1 MTAKFSEDGFDQVF
15 GFWARDEDGW
25 CDVEREAVELLLAS
39 DVLDGL
45 VREAAENEA
54 VVAGLLMGSERAVA
68 VGVQRGARD
77 SERVEKQKERVAVGI
92 GAKIWRRVK
101 LSGGAR
107 EGFAEG
113 GRGGC
118 QWLVLR
124 DCVGF
129 GARRCVST
137 FAGNWIS
144 YDEIRGF

>member
-15 GFWARDEDGW
+15 GFRARDEDGW
-25 CDVEREAVELLLAS
+25 CDVEREAVELLLAG

-77 SERVEKQKERVAVGI
+77 SERVEKQQERVAVGI
-92 GAKIWRRVK
+92 SAKIWRRVK

-113 GRGGC
+113 GWGGC

-124 DCVGF
+124 DCVGL

-137 FAGNWIS
+137 FAGDWIS